1 MTKTDIAIVGAG
13 PAGLC
18 MAAALARAG
27 LEITLLERLPR
38 AALEQPGFDGREIA
52 LTHRSVALMKRLGL
66 WPRVPPEEISP
77 LRDARVFNGASRRS
91 MHLDHGHGGRGCLG
105 YLVPNHL
112 IRAAAFAAIKDAP
125 DVALWSEAQVTAVRA
140 DAHHVDIRLSDGR
153 ALSARLVVAA
163 DSRFSEMRRNV
174 GIPTRMRDFGRSM
187 LVCRV
192 IHEVPHDH
200 TAWEWFDH
208 GQTLALLP
216 LGREG
221 DPRNRS
227 SVVLTLPAAHMHEV
241 RSMDEE
247 AFGRELERRFHGR
260 LGRMRLDSE
269 RHVYPLVGT
278 YPERFV
284 GERFALIG
292 DAAVGMHP
300 VTAHGFNLGLRG
312 VETLSH
318 EILRAS
324 GSGGDPGSPTLL
336 ARYDRAHRR
345 TTLPFYL
352 ATCGIVGL
360 FTDDRRPARILRP
373 AVLRA
378 ADACRPFKRLL
389 AASLADERRPVPP
402 F

>member
-18 MAAALARAG
+18 LAAALARAG

-52 LTHRSVALMKRLGL
+52 LAHRSVALMKRLGL
-66 WPRVPPEEISP
+66 WSRVPPEEISP
-77 LRDARVFNGASRRS
+77 LRDARVFNGTSRRS
-91 MHLDHGHGGRGCLG
+91 IHLDHGHGGRGCLG

-125 DVALWSEAQVTAVRA
+125 EVALWSEAQVTAVRA
-140 DAHHVDIRLSDGR
+140 DAHHADIRLSDGR

-163 DSRFSEMRRNV
+163 DSRFSEMRRNF
-174 GIPTRMRDFGRSM
+174 GIPTRMRDFGRSI

-227 SVVLTLPAAHMHEV
+227 SVVLTLPAACMDEL
-241 RSMDEE
+241 RSVDEE
-247 AFGRELERRFHGR
+247 AFGRELDRRFHGR

-269 RHVYPLVGT
+269 RTPASSARMSSGPSRGAERHASRHGAEDGGRVCRSGPRRGGGAVLQQMRGEAVPQRVHRHPLVR
-278 YPERFV
+278 PAAAQAERQA
-284 GERFALIG
+284 ECSIWTSIG
-292 DAAVGMHP
+292 LPASRPGNSQCS
-300 VTAHGFNLGLRG
+300 G
-312 VETLSH
+312 
-318 EILRAS
+318 RAS
-324 GSGGDPGSPTLL
+324 
-336 ARYDRAHRR
+336 RQ
-345 TTLPFYL
+345 
-352 ATCGIVGL
+352 
-360 FTDDRRPARILRP
+360 
-373 AVLRA
+373 
-378 ADACRPFKRLL
+378 
-389 AASLADERRPVPP
+389 
-402 F
+402 

>member
-1 MTKTDIAIVGAG
+1 VTKTDIAIIGAG

-18 MAAALARAG
+18 MARALTGAG
-27 LEITLLERLPR
+27 SRITLIERLPR

-52 LTHRSVALMKRLGL
+52 LTHHSVTLMKRLGL
-66 WPRVPPEEISP
+66 WRHLPPEEISL
-77 LRDARVFNGASRRS
+77 LRDARVFNGTSRRS
-91 MHLDHGHGGRGCLG
+91 MHLDHRDGGRDRLG
-105 YLVPNHL
+105 YLIPNHL
-112 IRAAAFAAIKDAP
+112 IRAAALAAVMDAP
-125 DVALWSEAQVTAVRA
+125 DVTLWGEAQVIAAQA
-140 DAHHVDIRLSDGR
+140 DARHAEIHLSDGR
-153 ALSARLVVAA
+153 VLSARLMIAA
-163 DSRFSEMRRNV
+163 DSRFSEVRRMM
-174 GIPTRMRDFGRSM
+174 GISTRMRDFGRSM
-187 LVCRV
+187 LVCRMA
-192 IHEVPHDH
+192 HEIPHDH

-208 GQTLALLP
+208 RQTLALLP

-227 SVVLTLPAAHMHEV
+227 SVVLTLPAARMDDL

-247 AFGRELERRFHGR
+247 AFGRELERRFCGR

-284 GERFALIG
+284 GERFALVG

-312 VETLSH
+312 VEALSR
-318 EILRAS
+318 EILHAP
-324 GSGGDPGSPTLL
+324 GAGGDPGHPALL

-345 TTLPFYL
+345 TTLPLYL

-360 FTDDRRPARILRP
+360 FTDDRRPAR
-373 AVLRA
+373 VLRSAMLNA
-378 ADACRPFKRLL
+378 ADACVPFKRLL
-389 AASLADERRPVPP
+389 AASLADEGQPVPRL
-402 F
+402 